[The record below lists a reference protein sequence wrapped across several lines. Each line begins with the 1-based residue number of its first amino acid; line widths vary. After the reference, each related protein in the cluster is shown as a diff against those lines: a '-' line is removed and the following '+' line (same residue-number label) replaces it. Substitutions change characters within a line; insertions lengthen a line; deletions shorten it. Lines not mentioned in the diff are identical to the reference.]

1 MAKITTT
8 DIAREAGVSQS
19 TVSVVLSGRE
29 RAAISASTR
38 ARVEEIARRLGY
50 EKPASGRRRAR
61 ALDAARGG
69 SGLIGLLV
77 PNLINLFF
85 TTVVSFVER
94 YASLMGYE
102 VVVCNIER
110 RTEREEEKLK
120 SLIEKGVDGILVAYT
135 PRDIEKLKQIGRR
148 LPVVILGESPTDC
161 GIQTIGINGTR
172 CGELMAAHLY
182 ELGHRDIAMLTAP
195 IKRISLTRP
204 RRISGAR
211 AFLESKGCAGG
222 FYVLEDD
229 DESEYDEIYEFTIGY
244 RLARRL
250 LESGRRFTAIMCS
263 DMNAPGVYNLLAG
276 AGLHIPEDVSV
287 VGIDNTFVGRI
298 LSPGLT
304 TVDHHLRE
312 RCKLAVENL
321 VEAIARRDPAAEG
334 YLVEYS
340 PSLIVRS
347 STAPVRERDR

>member
-1 MAKITTT
+1 MAKVTTT

-19 TVSVVLSGRE
+19 TVSMVLSFRE
-29 RAAISASTR
+29 NVVISEGTR
-38 ARVEEIARRLGY
+38 ARVQEAAERLGY
-50 EKPASGRRRAR
+50 QKPTVGRRRAR
-61 ALDAARGG
+61 SKIG
-69 SGLIGLLV
+69 SVLIGLMM
-77 PNLINLFF
+77 PNLNNLFF
-85 TTVVSFVER
+85 TNVVSFVER

-102 VVVCNIER
+102 IVVCNIER
-110 RTEREEEKLK
+110 KMEREEKKLA
-120 SLIEKGVDGILVAYT
+120 SLVAKGVDGIIVAYT
-135 PRDIEKLKQIGRR
+135 PHDVGNLKEIGRKM
-148 LPVVILGESPTDC
+148 PVVILGESPTNC
-161 GIQTIGINGTR
+161 GIHTIGINGYR

-211 AFLESKGCAGG
+211 AYLESKGCAEG

-229 DESEYDEIYEFTIGY
+229 DESEADEIYEFTIGY

-250 LESGRRFTAIMCS
+250 LEDGRRFTAIMCS
-263 DMNAPGVYNLLAG
+263 DMSAPGVYNVLSEANLR
-276 AGLHIPEDVSV
+276 IPEDVSV

-298 LSPGLT
+298 LAPALT
-304 TVDHHLRE
+304 TIDHHLRE

-321 VEAIARRDPAAEG
+321 VENIQGDDSSPEG

-347 STAPVRERDR
+347 STAPSGGRVRV